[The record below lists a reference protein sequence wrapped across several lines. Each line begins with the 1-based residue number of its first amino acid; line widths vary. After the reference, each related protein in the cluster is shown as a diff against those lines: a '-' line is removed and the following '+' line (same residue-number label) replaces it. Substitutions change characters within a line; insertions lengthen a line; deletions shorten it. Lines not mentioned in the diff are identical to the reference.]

1 MTESQSANAQKFLDA
16 VKAGDVAAVRA
27 LLDADPNLITARD
40 GVGNS
45 AVLLAIYYGK
55 ESVKGLLLETGVE
68 LDIFEAAAT
77 GKVDRVA
84 VLLARPGGLA
94 ADPGLAKTYA
104 PDGFTPLG
112 LAAFFGQR
120 EVVEL
125 LLQQGADVNAVSRN
139 VSGYTALTGAVAGG
153 HREIVATL
161 LAHGARADHRY
172 GPGYTPLHEA
182 AASGK
187 LEIARL
193 LLDHGA
199 DPNAHTDDGKTPL
212 ALAVEKK
219 QEKTDALLRQHGATA

>member
-1 MTESQSANAQKFLDA
+1 MTESKSANAQKFLDA

-55 ESVKGLLLETGVE
+55 ESVKELLLETGVE

-77 GKVDRVA
+77 GKSDHVA
-84 VLLARPGGLA
+84 ALLAQDASLA
-94 ADPGLAKTYA
+94 NTYA

-112 LAAFFGQR
+112 LAAFFGRR

-193 LLDHGA
+193 LLEHGA

-219 QEKTDALLRQHGATA
+219 QEETAALLRQHGATA

>member
-1 MTESQSANAQKFLDA
+1 MTESKPDNTQKFLDA
-16 VKAGDVAAVRA
+16 VKAGDVAGVRE
-27 LLDADPNLITARD
+27 LLDADPDLITVRD

-45 AVLLAIYYGK
+45 AVLLATYYGR
-55 ESVKGLLLETGVE
+55 ESVKELLLARSVQ
-68 LDIFEAAAT
+68 LNIFEAAAT
-77 GKVDRVA
+77 GKADCVA
-84 VLLARPGGLA
+84 ALLES
-94 ADPGLAKTYA
+94 DVELAKAYA
-104 PDGFTPLG
+104 HDGFSALG

-125 LLQQGADVNAVSRN
+125 LLRHGSDVNAVSRN
-139 VSGYTALTGAVAGG
+139 VSGYTPLTGAVAGG

-172 GPGYTPLHEA
+172 ASGYTPLHEA

-199 DPNAHTDDGKTPL
+199 DPNARADDGKTPHAL
-212 ALAVEKK
+212 ALEKGH
-219 QEKTDALLRQHGATA
+219 EEMAALLRQHGATA